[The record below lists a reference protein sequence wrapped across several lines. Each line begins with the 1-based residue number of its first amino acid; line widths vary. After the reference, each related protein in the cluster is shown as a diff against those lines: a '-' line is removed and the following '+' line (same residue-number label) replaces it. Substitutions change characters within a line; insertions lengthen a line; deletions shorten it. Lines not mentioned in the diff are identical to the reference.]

1 MFARSV
7 WGKRFFP
14 LDRKLRLRDDHWSDG
29 AARVATRLGL
39 QGKSFSLAAEAY
51 EDAVGSGISSDSLRR
66 ITEGWGEKVEEKREL
81 EAKQIYE
88 AEVPQLLE
96 QIVSVHDPIENQV
109 SISSDGGMVLIR
121 EEGWKEVKMCVF
133 SHVNVRQ
140 GIPTPQEPQPDP
152 EIRLA
157 KHSYQAGLWD
167 ADKLGQH
174 QFLEGGRRRVALCR
188 QSSTNDGAVWID
200 RITAT
205 NFPQALQIIDW
216 QHSDERLWK
225 VAKAAFG
232 EGTPQANQWAEEH
245 IDLLWHGRTSE
256 IVATLYALNWS
267 QITCP
272 EEVAQSP
279 GYFDLRQSK
288 MQYDLF
294 RQQGFPI
301 GSGSAE
307 SGINTVVHHRMK
319 RQGRGWKRQNAQ
331 AMLAGL
337 SELHSHRFY
346 QVWFAL
352 LQSPN

>member
-1 MFARSV
+1 LFGGR
-7 WGKRFFP
+7 
-14 LDRKLRLRDDHWSDG
+14 
-29 AARVATRLGL
+29 
-39 QGKSFSLAAEAY
+39 AY
-51 EDAVGSGISSDSLRR
+51 EDAVGADVSDSLQANNGRVR
-66 ITEGWGEKVEEKREL
+66 GGEEKREA
-81 EAKQIYE
+81 EAKQMYE
-88 AEVPQLLE
+88 AEVPQPLE

-109 SISSDGGMVLIR
+109 NLSSDGGMVLLR

-140 GIPTPQEPQPDP
+140 GIPTLQEPQPDP
-152 EIRLA
+152 KIRLD

-167 ADKLGQH
+167 ADQLGQY
-174 QFLEGGRRRVALCR
+174 QFLEGGRRQVLLCPR
-188 QSSTNDGAVWID
+188 QSSANDGAPWIA

-216 QHSDERLWK
+216 PHADERLWK

-232 EGTPQANQWAEEH
+232 EGSPQASQWAEQH

-256 IVATLYALNWS
+256 VVAALYALDWP
-267 QITCP
+267 QITCSDDI
-272 EEVAQSP
+272 AQSP
-279 GYFDLRQSK
+279 AYFDLRQAK
-288 MQYDLF
+288 MQYDFF

-319 RQGRGWKRQNAQ
+319 RQGRGWKRNNAQ

-337 SELHSHRFY
+337 SELHSHRFHHL
-346 QVWFAL
+346 WFAL
-352 LQSPN
+352 LHSPN